1 MKFDKELESTKPI
14 IVTSYAEVWIE
25 MGMWK
30 QENSADMVTSYAE
43 VWIEIT
49 AGTPSKPCIFVTSYA
64 EVWIEIMISIHL
76 SLLHYSH
83 LLRGG
88 VD

>member
-1 MKFDKELESTKPI
+1 MVEVTSYAEVWIEIGVTAQMEPI
-14 IVTSYAEVWIE
+14 FYVTSYAEVWIE
-25 MGMWK
+25 MTLLFYH
-30 QENSADMVTSYAE
+30 ATIIHVTSYAE

-49 AGTPSKPCIFVTSYA
+49 FSIRITSGR
-64 EVWIEIMISIHL
+64 MG
-76 SLLHYSH
+76 H